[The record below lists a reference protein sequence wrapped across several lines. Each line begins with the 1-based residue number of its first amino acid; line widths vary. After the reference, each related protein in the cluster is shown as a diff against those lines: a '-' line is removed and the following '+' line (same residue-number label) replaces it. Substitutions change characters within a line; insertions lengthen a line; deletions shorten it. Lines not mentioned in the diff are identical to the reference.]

1 MNTRIRI
8 LAVMIGVVTPSLV
21 FAQTEPAPAAPA
33 APAVAAPAAAVPTPA
48 KAADKAPAQPVS
60 APETIMF
67 SIDELTE
74 IRSRASVGD
83 SGDQG
88 NAPGSGIENASLYL
102 STIMYYGP
110 NDWTIWVNGVPIGP
124 GQDFQ
129 SFQVG
134 QIGPRFVELMVP
146 LSAMGMRPV
155 RLSPNQTFVVKTG
168 AIVEGA
174 WR

>member
-1 MNTRIRI
+1 MRVRDHLIAAI
-8 LAVMIGVVTPSLV
+8 LAAAPSLV
-21 FAQTEPAPAAPA
+21 HAQAVPAAPPGKAAPAPAQA
-33 APAVAAPAAAVPTPA
+33 
-48 KAADKAPAQPVS
+48 PVS

-67 SIDELTE
+67 SVDELTE
-74 IRSRASVGD
+74 IRSRVSVGD

-88 NAPGSGIENASLYL
+88 AVPGGGIESATLYL

-110 NDWTIWVNGVPIGP
+110 GDWTIWVNGVPISP

-129 SFQVG
+129 SFQIG
-134 QIGPRFVELMVP
+134 QISPRYVELMVP

-168 AIVEGA
+168 AVVEGP